1 MIEQAQS
8 IFEKN
13 AITIKVF
20 IIGFLTL
27 VLMIPMEMIRSV
39 MNERK
44 NRQSTAFQEISSKW
58 GSEQLIAGP
67 VLTIPYTRYELN
79 DKQERINLRQEKLFV
94 LPGELNIQAEMIPET
109 RSRGIFRVAVYR
121 SVIHLNGR
129 FKIPEIEQGNSQIT
143 IDWDKARVSVGISD
157 MKGISDS
164 VQFDWND
171 ENLVSEPGVH
181 VSDLFS
187 SGFSAQLPL
196 KAMLPGDDNTF
207 AIGINLNGSRNLSF
221 APLGKETY
229 VDVISGWPDP
239 SFSGA
244 FLPFDR
250 NITSDGFTAS
260 WKVLEFN
267 RNYPQ
272 QWANQQ
278 VNIQD
283 SVFGVSLIL
292 PVDNYQVVERS
303 MKYAILF
310 FAFTFM
316 VFFFMEVLKKYRIHP
331 LQYILVG
338 FGLSLFYLML
348 LSLAEH
354 LGFGL
359 SYFLASV
366 GIISLIT
373 GYSRAIFKSN
383 LLSGIMAG
391 FLLLVYGLLF
401 VLLQMQDYALLLG
414 SLVLFVVLAVVMYLT
429 LKIDWYGN
437 RNENNSL

>member
-1 MIEQAQS
+1 MNEKAES

-20 IIGFLTL
+20 IIGFLIII
-27 VLMIPMEMIRSV
+27 LMIPMELIRSV

-44 NRQSTAFQEISSKW
+44 LRQSEAFQEISSKW
-58 GSEQLIAGP
+58 GSEQLVTGP
-67 VLTIPYTRYELN
+67 VLTIPYTRFDLN
-79 DKQERINLRQEKLFV
+79 DKQEKINVRQEKLFA
-94 LPGELNIQAEMIPET
+94 LPGMLDIKAEMIPET

-121 SVIHLNGR
+121 SEIQLTG
-129 FKIPEIEQGNSQIT
+129 FFTIPEIDAGNSL
-143 IDWDKARVSVGISD
+143 IDIEWDKARISVGVTD

-164 VQFDWND
+164 VQFLWNG
-171 ENLVSEPGVH
+171 ENLATEPGVH
-181 VSDLFS
+181 VSGLFA
-187 SGFSAQLPL
+187 SGFSVQTPVSGMDPESERAFSIKLP
-196 KAMLPGDDNTF
+196 
-207 AIGINLNGSRNLSF
+207 LNGSYNPRF
-221 APLGKETY
+221 APVGKETN
-229 VDVISGWPDP
+229 VNVISSWADP

-244 FLPFDR
+244 FLPGDR
-250 NITSDGFTAS
+250 NVTADGFSAN

-272 QWANQQ
+272 QWTNQQ
-278 VNIQD
+278 VNISD
-283 SVFGVSLIL
+283 SAFGVSLIL
-292 PVDNYQVVERS
+292 PIDNYQVVERS

-316 VFFFMEVLKKYRIHP
+316 VFFFMEVLKKYKIHP

-354 LGFGL
+354 LGFGV
-359 SYFLASV
+359 SYILASA

-373 GYSRAIFKSN
+373 TYSKAIFKN
-383 LLSGIMAG
+383 NRLSGIMAG
-391 FLLLVYGLLF
+391 FLVLVYGLLY
-401 VLLQMQDYALLLG
+401 VLLQMEDYALLLG

-429 LKIDWYGN
+429 LKIDWYGT
-437 RNENNSL
+437 RN

>member
-1 MIEQAQS
+1 MTEKAQS

-20 IIGFLTL
+20 IIGFLIL
-27 VLMIPMEMIRSV
+27 ILLIPMEMIRSV

-44 NRQSTAFQEISSKW
+44 SRQSEAFQEISSKW
-58 GSEQLIAGP
+58 GNEQLVAGP
-67 VLTIPYTRYELN
+67 VLTIPYTRFDLN
-79 DKQERINLRQEKLFV
+79 EKHERINIRQERFYI
-94 LPGELNIQAEMIPET
+94 LPGQLDILAEMTPET
-109 RSRGIFRVAVYR
+109 RSRGIFRVVVYR
-121 SVIHLNGR
+121 SEIQLTGN
-129 FKIPEIEQGNSQIT
+129 FKIPEFEPGNNQIDV
-143 IDWDKARVSVGISD
+143 DWDKARISVGVSD
-157 MKGISDS
+157 MKGISNS
-164 VQFDWND
+164 VTFLWNS
-171 ENLVSEPGVH
+171 EALASEPGVQ
-181 VSDLFS
+181 VSDLFR
-187 SGFSAQLPL
+187 SGFSVAAPASNMKTGEENL
-196 KAMLPGDDNTF
+196 F
-207 AIGINLNGSRNLSF
+207 SIRINLNGSHNLSF
-221 APLGKETY
+221 APLGKETN
-229 VDVISGWPDP
+229 VRMVSSWPDP

-244 FLPFDR
+244 FLPADR
-250 NITSDGFTAS
+250 NISNDGFTAS

-278 VNIQD
+278 VNIHD

-316 VFFFMEVLKKYRIHP
+316 VFFFIEVLKKYRIHP

-359 SYFLASV
+359 SYILASA
-366 GIISLIT
+366 GIITLIT
-373 GYSRAIFKSN
+373 GYSSAIFRSN
-383 LLSGIMAG
+383 QLSAIMGG
-391 FLLLVYGLLF
+391 FLVFVYGLLY

-429 LKIDWYGN
+429 LRIDWYGVKGK
-437 RNENNSL
+437 